1 MSKTFNELTSM
12 LKELIKELNSNTPEP
27 SAYRPEHYNNLK
39 VHMDPAKDARP
50 HVIITIG
57 MSEATY
63 SLSTMKRT
71 IGSLGAD
78 ERYVLKWFN
87 KSGVVDSLKDLWR
100 EQLRKHK
107 ESEEKDREKRRKF

>member
-1 MSKTFNELTSM
+1 MRKTFNELASM
-12 LKELIKELNSNTPEP
+12 LKELIKELNSNTPN
-27 SAYRPEHYNNLK
+27 SSDYKPEHYHNLK
-39 VHMDPAKDARP
+39 VHMNPAKDARP

-63 SLSTMKRT
+63 SLNTMQRT

-87 KSGVVDSLKDLWR
+87 KSGVADSLKDLWR

-107 ESEEKDREKRRKF
+107 EAEEKDRERRRKF